1 MVYPNALG
9 AAILAWMG
17 VFSVAFANLKPGVGK
32 TTSAV
37 WLAHAFAE
45 AGHAVLLVDAD
56 PAGSALDWSDLAA
69 GASGLS
75 SRRGFPFQIVALPSR
90 NLHRRVPE
98 FSPADGVVVI
108 DAPQLEDHVGI
119 AQSALRYADE
129 IVIPCAPTPVEINR
143 TTPVREEIAEV
154 EAARVRPA
162 RCAVLLNRCVARAHS
177 AAYAR
182 QALEGLGYDVL
193 QTTVPRLEV
202 YAQSF
207 GVPIPR
213 AGRDAW
219 RCVARELMQRH
230 ARLGAVCS

>member
-1 MVYPNALG
+1 
-9 AAILAWMG
+9 MG
-17 VFSVAFANLKPGVGK
+17 VFSVAFVNLKPGSGK

-37 WLAHAFAE
+37 WLAHVFAE

-75 SRRGFPFQIVALPSR
+75 PRRGFPFQIVALPSR

-98 FSPADGVVVI
+98 FAPADGVVVI

-129 IVIPCAPTPVEINR
+129 ILIPCAPTPVEINR
-143 TTPVREEIAEV
+143 TTPVRDEIAEV
-154 EAARVRPA
+154 EAVRAGPA
-162 RCAVLLNRCVARAHS
+162 RSAVLLNRCVARAHS
-177 AAYAR
+177 PASAR
-182 QALEGLGYDVL
+182 EALEGIGYEVL
-193 QTTVPRLEV
+193 RATVPRLEV

-207 GVPIPR
+207 GLPIPR
-213 AGRDAW
+213 TGRDVW

>member
-1 MVYPNALG
+1 
-9 AAILAWMG
+9 MG

-69 GASGLS
+69 GASGVS
-75 SRRGFPFQIVALPSR
+75 AWRGFPFQILALPSR

-98 FSPADGVVVI
+98 FAPADGVVVI
-108 DAPQLEDHVGI
+108 DAPQLEDHAGI

-129 IVIPCAPTPVEINR
+129 ILIPCAPTPIEINR

-154 EAARVRPA
+154 EAVRATPT
-162 RCAVLLNRCVARAHS
+162 RPAVLLNRCVAQAHS
-177 AAYAR
+177 PAHAR
-182 QALEGLGYDVL
+182 AALEGLGYDVL
-193 QTTVPRLEV
+193 QATVPRLEV

-207 GVPIPR
+207 GLPIPR
-213 AGRDAW
+213 TGRDVW
-219 RCVARELMQRH
+219 RRVARELMRRH
-230 ARLGAVCS
+230 ARLGVGCS